1 MWLLVALFKEERTAR
16 GRKNLGGQAKTHVRH
31 SASSG
36 RAGRSGH
43 GNLGMVGSF
52 TFPSGLFLEKLYS
65 KINSLLHSSVLSIIP
80 LSGSCRQQCH
90 LPGILFSADLVLFSS
105 STSWWPSLNSLQY
118 INICQ
123 YTHIL
128 LVLLILLVHPGKKS
142 VFCFSLSLAA
152 MRPGLV

>member
-1 MWLLVALFKEERTAR
+1 M
-16 GRKNLGGQAKTHVRH
+16 RH

-65 KINSLLHSSVLSIIP
+65 KINSVLHSSVLSIIP

-90 LPGILFSADLVLFSS
+90 LPGILFSADLMLFSS

-123 YTHIL
+123 YIHIL